1 MVLKTYFFSR
11 LHTCLRI
18 HDAEMSALLHRE
30 PLVRKTA
37 GDPPQLSTTR
47 MFLAATASDWASVV
61 QSEPDIESGTDYEIG
76 KSFSGYVALEALGS
90 SIADDRRNG
99 RLGEATLA
107 AYQETL
113 MSWYN
118 RYAKSTASE
127 EPGQQCMVMLWHWT
141 YMSLLVDFDQLE
153 RAIGRD
159 GQVATK
165 CANEYVSSWV
175 LSPDST
181 RCVLHAVLLQ
191 KQLESFKFDQVLAIY
206 VPRITF
212 AAAIAWHCYLQHGPA
227 GNVTSLFGEMHVHFP
242 EFIGL
247 GLGTY
252 KQLSEITS
260 LSWKH
265 GDTSTIRAA
274 TLCKFGILLQ
284 RMVHWGIAGRFAE
297 LVALLIDR

>member
-1 MVLKTYFFSR
+1 M
-11 LHTCLRI
+11 
-18 HDAEMSALLHRE
+18 
-30 PLVRKTA
+30 RKNA

-47 MFLAATASDWASVV
+47 MFLAATALDWASVV
-61 QSEPDIESGTDYEIG
+61 QNESDIGSETDYEIG

-99 RLGEATLA
+99 RLGEATST

-113 MSWYN
+113 ISWYN
-118 RYAKSTASE
+118 RYAKSTTNE
-127 EPGQQCMVMLWHWT
+127 EPGQQCMLMLWNWT

-159 GQVATK
+159 GQATTK
-165 CANEYVSSWV
+165 SANEYVSSWI

-181 RCVLHAVLLQ
+181 RCVLHAILLQ
-191 KQLESFKFDQVLAIY
+191 RQLESFKFDQVLAIY

-227 GNVTSLFGEMHVHFP
+227 DNVTSLLGQMHVHFP

-247 GLGTY
+247 GLETY
-252 KQLSEITS
+252 KQLSDITS

-265 GDTSTIRAA
+265 GDTSMIRAA